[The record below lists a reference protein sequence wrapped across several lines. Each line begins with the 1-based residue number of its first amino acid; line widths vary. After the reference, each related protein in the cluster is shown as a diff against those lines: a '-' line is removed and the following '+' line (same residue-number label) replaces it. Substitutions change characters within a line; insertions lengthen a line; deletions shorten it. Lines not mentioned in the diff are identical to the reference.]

1 MRAIA
6 YIRVSTTNQEVLRQ
20 TAKVKDFCR
29 AQDMEIVEEITDF
42 GISGATMERAGLKK
56 LLDVNKDAADVIV
69 ISELSRLSRNEDIL
83 DTLHSI
89 HVLIQKGLELR
100 FLDDPHKVY
109 KGTLNIE
116 EIIILSVRAKGA
128 ADERIAIK
136 TRNVEGKKVLFAS
149 NPYAVVDGRFPLGF
163 KKVENPTS
171 RHPKYILAVD
181 EEDSKLIVKIFEL
194 INSGLSLAQVRNYL
208 HDTGVKTKN
217 GDHFTTQGLSKI
229 YRNPIYKGERVRKNS
244 NITYIEPIIDP
255 EEWESAQ
262 FKIKENHKYT
272 SSGTTMFNPLKGLLR
287 CRCGRA
293 MMVKSKGNG
302 LYVYRC
308 SDVRPAY
315 FTNRCQFHDSIRYH
329 LTNEVIFSLLK
340 TIDFVEYTDKIED
353 KIVGLELQCSGLHR
367 QILDDGKQIQA
378 IKDEFPSLQERY
390 INAKSQILAD
400 AVQDQL
406 LKNESD
412 IKQIS
417 SRIEKNNNKIARL
430 KDQIENI
437 KAFAKTEDFDNLSL
451 AERAS
456 LFKKYIKKIQ
466 YLPVT
471 IMQGYYLIDFKFDAS
486 EKIAVKKTNRSPVF
500 ALVPPAFEITEELN
514 LRVTAYNP
522 AKAKETFD
530 FGAVSTHEIT
540 IQEFFDRFAK
550 KHLTVDLS
558 YRDN

>member
-6 YIRVSTTNQEVLRQ
+6 YIRVSTSNQEVLRQ
-20 TAKVKDFCR
+20 TEKVKDFCR
-29 AQDMEIVEEITDF
+29 TQDMEIVEEITDF
-42 GISGATMERAGLKK
+42 GISGATMDRAGLKR
-56 LLDVNKDAADVIV
+56 LLDVNKDTADVIV

-136 TRNVEGKKVLFAS
+136 TRNVEGKRVLFAS
-149 NPYAVVDGRFPLGF
+149 NPLAIVDGRVPLGF
-163 KKVENPTS
+163 KKVENPAG

-181 EEDSKLIVKIFEL
+181 NENSKLVVKIFEL

-208 HDTGVKTKN
+208 HDIGVKTEN
-217 GDHFTTQGLSKI
+217 GDYFTTQSLSKI
-229 YRNPIYKGERVRKNS
+229 YRNSIYKGERIRNGNVS
-244 NITYIEPIIDP
+244 YIEPIINP

-262 FKIKENHKYT
+262 VKIKENHKYI
-272 SSGTTMFNPLKGLLR
+272 SSGTTMFNPLKGILR

-353 KIVGLELQCSGLHR
+353 KIKDLELQSRGL
-367 QILDDGKQIQA
+367 QKQIVDDRNQ
-378 IKDEFPSLQERY
+378 IKEISKEIPNLQERY
-390 INAKSQILAD
+390 VNAKSQLLAD
-400 AVQDQL
+400 AVQEQL
-406 LKNESD
+406 LKNESE
-412 IKQIS
+412 IRQINL
-417 SRIEKNNNKIARL
+417 RIEKKTNKIARL
-430 KDQIENI
+430 KDQVENI
-437 KAFAKTEDFDNLSL
+437 KAFAKSEDFNNLSL

-456 LFKKYIKKIQ
+456 LFKKYIKRIQ

-471 IMQGYYLIDFKFDAS
+471 IMQGFYIIEYKFGAT
-486 EKIAVKKTNRSPVF
+486 ETIAVKKTNRSPVF
-500 ALVPPAFEITEELN
+500 AIVPPAFEITEELK
-514 LRVTAYNP
+514 LRVAIYNP
-522 AKAKETFD
+522 ALAKETFD
-530 FGAVSTHEIT
+530 FAATTNQEIT
-540 IQEFFDRFAK
+540 IQRFFEKFAK
-550 KHLTVDLS
+550 KYLSVDLS
-558 YRDN
+558 YRDI